1 MHTET
6 YKKPAYPGVFK
17 IWGSVADAEGCA
29 KAALPNRWV
38 VYKSQLEPKYVDGVL
53 LGANS

>member
-17 IWGSVADAEGCA
+17 IWGSVAEAEGCA